1 MIPGM
6 LGSSVSINRRVNGEG
21 LGARVVLSF
30 ISIHPLSPP
39 FLSLF
44 SSLPP
49 SLSRPP
55 SLFERLLTFLLHCVP
70 PHVEV
75 IKRSQSDEPNKTVEI
90 FELILDGGA
99 RYCPTVVCGGEGE
112 GEKMKRKAK
121 KEKMKRE
128 EKDRG
133 RMESKEGLER
143 RKLRKK
149 DEKREEGEREK
160 ERRREEG
167 GDEGSYREHIQE

>member
-1 MIPGM
+1 M
-6 LGSSVSINRRVNGEG
+6 LGSFSLLFRLHKQKGKWGR
-21 LGARVVLSF
+21 LGSKGSF
-30 ISIHPLSPP
+30 KLHFNTPPLTPLP
-39 FLSLF
+39 LF
-44 SSLPP
+44 LPP

-55 SLFERLLTFLLHCVP
+55 SLFEWLLTFFLHRVP

>member
-1 MIPGM
+1 
-6 LGSSVSINRRVNGEG
+6 
-21 LGARVVLSF
+21 
-30 ISIHPLSPP
+30 
-39 FLSLF
+39 
-44 SSLPP
+44 
-49 SLSRPP
+49 
-55 SLFERLLTFLLHCVP
+55 
-70 PHVEV
+70 
-75 IKRSQSDEPNKTVEI
+75 
-90 FELILDGGA
+90 
-99 RYCPTVVCGGEGE
+99 
-112 GEKMKRKAK
+112 MKRRAK